1 MESILHDL
9 GIEPNALAVNIAGFI
24 LLLFLMRRLLF
35 GPVGQVVERRKQQI
49 SDDLDAAQADRETA
63 ARRLTESRDEG
74 RQIVEQAQSRA
85 DEVAAEAKREADEAI
100 RQARETARETER
112 SARAAT
118 ERDRREAAA
127 ELRDEVGE
135 SAARMC
141 RAILQQAL
149 DAERHRAL
157 MDKFIADV
165 EQMAAERRETP

>member
-1 MESILHDL
+1 MASILHDL
-9 GIEPNALAVNIAGFI
+9 GIDPRVLLVNIVGFI
-24 LLLFLMRRLLF
+24 VLLWLMKRFMF
-35 GPVGQVVERRKQQI
+35 GPVGVVVERRRQQI
-49 SDDLDAAQADRETA
+49 SDDLDAAQADRDTA
-63 ARRLTESRDEG
+63 ARRLAESRDEG
-74 RQIVEQAQSRA
+74 RQIVDQAQSRA
-85 DEVAAEAKREADEAI
+85 DEVAAEAKRQADEAI

-118 ERDRREAAA
+118 ERDRREAASQ
-127 ELRDEVGE
+127 LRDEVGD

-165 EQMAAERRETP
+165 EQMAEQRRETP